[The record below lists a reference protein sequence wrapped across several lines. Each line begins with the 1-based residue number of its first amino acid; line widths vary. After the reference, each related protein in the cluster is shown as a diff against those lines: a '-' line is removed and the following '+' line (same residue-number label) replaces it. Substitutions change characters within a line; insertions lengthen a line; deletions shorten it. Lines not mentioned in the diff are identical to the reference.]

1 MKIVS
6 RIAPIALR
14 IVFGLL
20 FTAAGAAG
28 LLQLGAPPRH
38 PGAAGAFMD
47 GLAAAGYFIP
57 LLKIVELGAGLLLLS
72 GRFVPLALTLLAP
85 VVVNIAAFHF
95 LLAPEGAPIAA
106 FLLLAEG
113 GLAWL
118 YRDAFAP
125 LFRQASPSVP
135 RTDEPA
141 RVATELGT
149 QVG

>member
-1 MKIVS
+1 ME
-6 RIAPIALR
+6 
-14 IVFGLL
+14 
-20 FTAAGAAG
+20 
-28 LLQLGAPPRH
+28 
-38 PGAAGAFMD
+38 

-57 LLKIVELGAGLLLLS
+57 LLKTVELAAGLLLLS

-113 GLAWL
+113 ALAWL
-118 YRDAFAP
+118 NRDAFAP
-125 LFRQASPSVP
+125 LLRRVSPSAP
-135 RTDEPA
+135 RTDEVA

-149 QVG
+149 QTG